1 MVVPLPDD
9 FVHAGVGEERLIK
22 FIVAPL
28 PVAQQ
33 VHYHIPAELAL
44 VLDCQPRGTD
54 NFFRIIPVYVDN
66 CTSNDFT
73 CPGMQ
78 NIVTAITPNPFQ
90 SNGNRYNVCVE
101 HLTKRNL
108 QNMLFVMTAGIRSL
122 PRRCNWLNLLYS
134 SQFQHKLFTSTKL
147 PLDFLHKVLNSS

>member
-101 HLTKRNL
+101 HLTKKKPTKHAFCDDR
-108 QNMLFVMTAGIRSL
+108 
-122 PRRCNWLNLLYS
+122 WDKES
-134 SQFQHKLFTSTKL
+134 SQKVQLAQPVVFVPVSTQTLYQH
-147 PLDFLHKVLNSS
+147 